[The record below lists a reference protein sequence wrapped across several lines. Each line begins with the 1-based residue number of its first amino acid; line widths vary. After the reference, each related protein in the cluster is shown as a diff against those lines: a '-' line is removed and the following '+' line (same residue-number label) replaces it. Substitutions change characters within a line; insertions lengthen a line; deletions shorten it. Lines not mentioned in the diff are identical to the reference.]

1 MSNSQ
6 TTSSYTVSHAIDAY
20 GFGLYQIL
28 LSVIVGKFKNV
39 FVFKS
44 PAYIT
49 PLAGEAINLKS
60 SWPVIT
66 IDGTE
71 KLY

>member
-20 GFGLYQIL
+20 GFGRYQIL

-44 PAYIT
+44 LACIT

-60 SWPVIT
+60 SSPVVT
-66 IDGTE
+66 VDGTE
-71 KLY
+71 NLH